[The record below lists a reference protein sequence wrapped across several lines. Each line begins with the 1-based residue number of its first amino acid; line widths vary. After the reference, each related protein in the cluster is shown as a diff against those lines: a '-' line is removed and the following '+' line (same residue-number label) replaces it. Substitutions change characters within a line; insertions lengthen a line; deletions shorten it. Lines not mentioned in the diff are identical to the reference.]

1 MQLILVASAMGTG
14 WCWSQSPRVSGVP
27 VGRSDALSVLQGWT
41 CAWSGS
47 TAAST
52 AASAPLA
59 PSTANATRATGSTWM
74 ERPVPVKILFF
85 LS

>member
-1 MQLILVASAMGTG
+1 MQVTLVASAAGTRCVPELG
-14 WCWSQSPRVSGVP
+14 SPGSGVS
-27 VGRSDALSVLQGWT
+27 VGLSDDLSVLQGWT
-41 CAWSGS
+41 CVWSGS
-47 TAAST
+47 TAASI

-74 ERPVPVKILFF
+74 EKPVPVKTVS